1 MERSMNHAE
10 EIWKTLVR
18 ATVDKKHPWRV
29 AGFSTAGTNGP
40 QVRSV
45 ILRAVNAVEHQL
57 VFYTDARSQKM
68 ADIAHDPRVAL
79 LFWNSRNNTQLR
91 VCGKASRESSE
102 LIVNDC
108 WDRIPDYAR
117 KDYATLSAP
126 GTRIEQATSG
136 YAINLAKDNFVVLN
150 VTVDSMD
157 LLKLDRA
164 GHLRVRMQL
173 DNTGGWNLLNLIP

>member
-1 MERSMNHAE
+1 MNHAE

-29 AGFSTAGTNGP
+29 VGFSTAGANGP

-45 ILRAVNAVEHQL
+45 ILRAVRPTEHQL

-79 LFWNSRNNTQLR
+79 LFWNARNNTQLR
-91 VCGKASRESSE
+91 VCGKASPESSE

-108 WDRIPDYAR
+108 WSRIPDYAR

-126 GTRIEQATSG
+126 GQVLGSG
-136 YAINLAKDNFVVLN
+136 GLLHDFETARRNFVVLN
-150 VTVDSMD
+150 VAVHSME
-157 LLKLDRA
+157 LLELKRE
-164 GHLRVRMQL
+164 GHVRMGFEKRPNGHWQE
-173 DNTGGWNLLNLIP
+173 TGLVP

>member
-1 MERSMNHAE
+1 MNHAE

-29 AGFSTAGTNGP
+29 AGFSTAGGNGP

-79 LFWNSRNNTQLR
+79 LFWNAGNNTQLR
-91 VCGKASRESSE
+91 VCGKASCESSE
-102 LIVNDC
+102 LIVNDF
-108 WDRIPDYAR
+108 WDQIPDYAR
-117 KDYATLSAP
+117 RDYATLSAP
-126 GTRIEQATSG
+126 GHVLGSG
-136 YAINLAKDNFVVLN
+136 GLLHDFETARRNFVVLN
-150 VTVDSMD
+150 VGVHSME
-157 LLKLDRA
+157 LLVLKRE
-164 GHLRVRMQL
+164 GHVRMGFEKRQGGPWQE
-173 DNTGGWNLLNLIP
+173 TGLVP

>member
-1 MERSMNHAE
+1 
-10 EIWKTLVR
+10 
-18 ATVDKKHPWRV
+18 
-29 AGFSTAGTNGP
+29 
-40 QVRSV
+40 
-45 ILRAVNAVEHQL
+45 
-57 VFYTDARSQKM
+57 M

-150 VTVDSMD
+150 VVVQKIE
-157 LLKLDRA
+157 LLRLDRE
-164 GHLRVRMQL
+164 GHLRL
-173 DNTGGWNLLNLIP
+173 ALAPSTNGEWIEKGLIP

>member
-1 MERSMNHAE
+1 MNHAE

-45 ILRAVNAVEHQL
+45 ILRAVSTVEHQL

-68 ADIAHDPRVAL
+68 ADLAHDPRVAL
-79 LFWNSRNNTQLR
+79 LFWNARNNTQLR
-91 VCGKASRESSE
+91 VCGKVTPEASE
-102 LIVNDC
+102 LIVNDF
-108 WDRIPDYAR
+108 WNQIPDYAK

-126 GTRIEQATSG
+126 GQVLDGSG
-136 YAINLAKDNFVVLN
+136 LLHDFETARQNFVVLN
-150 VTVDSMD
+150 LSVHSME
-157 LLKLDRA
+157 LLMLKRE
-164 GHLRVRMQL
+164 GHVRIGFRKRQGGFWQE
-173 DNTGGWNLLNLIP
+173 TGLVP